1 MIEISL
7 LKIRQKPEIL
17 QHKPT
22 DSCKIIRLVSLCLYL
37 RLNLSTLKKFL
48 NLFLLVL
55 PFISPAQN
63 RYKVSG
69 HVIDAASQVPVPFS
83 SIRIQKSKTT
93 QVISGGITDE
103 KGLFSIETPVG
114 VYDLRVESIGFEIK
128 KIENISVEQATDLGN
143 IDVKPSSKTL
153 EEVTVKGQKASMELS
168 LDKRIFNVGTDIA
181 NKGATAAEI
190 LGNLPSIQVNG
201 EGGISLRGSD
211 NVRILVDGKPS
222 TLVGINGSSGLQSL
236 QGNLIDK
243 VEIITNP
250 SARYEAEGMA
260 GIINIVLKKN
270 QNQGFNGAI
279 ETTLGFP
286 ENFGGTAIINY
297 RKNKLNFFLNY
308 GLFYRRTPGR
318 GVLYQEV
325 NTGEQ
330 INYLEQTSK
339 NNVTGLVN
347 NIRGGADYFFNDKTI
362 LTGSYIFRSTK
373 VRRISDFTY
382 LDYQKNLRNLYSDTY
397 RQQDEKETEPNAE
410 YALTFKKSFARKGK
424 EFSADLRYLDYWE
437 RSDQIYTQTSKF
449 GDGTPFLANS
459 LVQKALNDEYERQW
473 ILQVD
478 YTNPLGKE
486 GKIETG
492 LRTSF
497 RDMINDFIVTEKQAD
512 GNFTVIP
519 GLRNLFAYQENIS
532 AAYLILGNK
541 MNKVSYQVGLRGE
554 LTDIQTELQQTQER
568 NPRNYANLFPSAH
581 FTYAMNPNSSMQLGY
596 SRRVRRPTYNELS
609 PFVTLSDNRNFFAGN
624 PNLDPEFTDSFD
636 LGHLKYFDAGSLSSS
651 LFYRYTTGKIEQI
664 RNVDAQ
670 GFARSFPQNLADQQT
685 MGVEVTSSFNVSKQY
700 KADLSFNGF
709 RAVIDASNI
718 NSAYFVDTYSWFVRH
733 TSRIKLGGGV
743 DGQVRANYE
752 AAQKTAQGRRGYIA
766 WMDLS
771 ATKDIMKG
779 KGTLSLNV
787 LDLFNSRIMRMETR
801 GETFY
806 TNREFQGRL
815 RQINITFNY
824 RLNTTK
830 QAAKQRRSMMD
841 EDN

>member
-1 MIEISL
+1 ML
-7 LKIRQKPEIL
+7 LKI
-17 QHKPT
+17 
-22 DSCKIIRLVSLCLYL
+22 LYL
-37 RLNLSTLKKFL
+37 F
-48 NLFLLVL
+48 LFLS
-55 PFISPAQN
+55 ISFVGLSQSQS
-63 RYKVSG
+63 KGKLSG
-69 HVIDAASQVPVPFS
+69 QIIEANSTIPVPFS
-83 SIRIQKSKTT
+83 SIRIQTANPVKL
-93 QVISGGITDE
+93 ISGAIANE
-103 KGLFSIETPVG
+103 KGEFSIEVTQG
-114 VYDLRVESIGFEIK
+114 IYDIIIESVGFELQTLKQVQI
-128 KIENISVEQATDLGN
+128 
-143 IDVKPSSKTL
+143 SKTKAL
-153 EEVTVKGQKASMELS
+153 GQIQVKASTQTLAEVTVKGQKSSMELA
-168 LDKRIFNVGTDIA
+168 LDKRVFNVGTDAA

-190 LGNLPSIQVNG
+190 LGNLPSVQVSG
-201 EGGISLRGSD
+201 EGGVSLRGSE
-211 NVRILVDGKPS
+211 NVRILIDGKPS

-279 ETTLGFP
+279 ETTLGYP

-318 GVLYQEV
+318 GNLYQEV
-325 NTGEQ
+325 YTGEQ
-330 INYLEQTSK
+330 TNYLQQTSQ

-362 LTGSYIFRSTK
+362 LTGSYIFRSTH
-373 VRRISDFTY
+373 VRRITDFYY
-382 LDYQKNLRNLYSDTY
+382 LDYRKSLNSLYSNTY

-410 YALTFKKSFARKGK
+410 YALTFKKSFAKKGK

-437 RSDQIYTQTSKF
+437 QSDQIYTQRSQF
-449 GDGTPFLANS
+449 GDGTPYPENS

-473 ILQVD
+473 ILQSD
-478 YTNPLGKE
+478 YTTPMGKD

-497 RDMINDFIVTEKQAD
+497 RDMTNDYTVTQLQND
-512 GNFTVIP
+512 GSFAVMP
-519 GLRNLFAYQENIS
+519 GLQNIFVYNENIS

-541 MNKVSYQVGLRGE
+541 KNKFSYQFGLRGE
-554 LTDIQTELQQTQER
+554 LTDIQTELKQTQEK

-581 FTYAMNPNSSMQLGY
+581 FTYAVNSNSSFQLGY

-609 PFVTLSDNRNFFAGN
+609 PFVTFSDNRNFFSGN
-624 PNLDPEFTDSFD
+624 PNLNPEFTNSFD

-651 LFYRYTTGKIEQI
+651 IYYRYTTGKIDQI
-664 RNVDAQ
+664 RTVDAQ
-670 GFARSFPQNLADQQT
+670 GFSKSLPQNFADQQS
-685 MGVEVTSSFNVSKQY
+685 MGIELTSSFNVSKNY

-718 NSAYFVDTYSWFVRH
+718 NAAYLVDMYSWFVRH
-733 TSRIKLGGGV
+733 TSRIKLGSGI
-743 DGQVRANYE
+743 DAQIRANYE
-752 AAQKTAQGRRGYIA
+752 APQKTAQGTRGNIT

-771 ATKDIMKG
+771 ATKDIMQG

-787 LDLFNSRIMRMETR
+787 LDVFNSRIMRMETN
-801 GETFY
+801 GGTFY
-806 TNREFQGRL
+806 TNREMQGRL

-824 RLNTTK
+824 RFNTTK

-841 EDN
+841 EEN

>member
-1 MIEISL
+1 M
-7 LKIRQKPEIL
+7 K
-17 QHKPT
+17 H
-22 DSCKIIRLVSLCLYL
+22 LYL
-37 RLNLSTLKKFL
+37 VFFL
-48 NLFLLVL
+48 GFTFL
-55 PFISPAQN
+55 
-63 RYKVSG
+63 
-69 HVIDAASQVPVPFS
+69 AASQNVPKGKLTGQLIEANTSNPIPFS
-83 SIRIQKSKTT
+83 SIRIQTADPVKLISGAIANEKGEFIIEVNQGVYDVIIESVGYEAQTLKQVQVSKTT
-93 QVISGGITDE
+93 ALGQIQ
-103 KGLFSIETPVG
+103 
-114 VYDLRVESIGFEIK
+114 IK
-128 KIENISVEQATDLGN
+128 VSTQ
-143 IDVKPSSKTL
+143 TL
-153 EEVTVKGQKASMELS
+153 DEVTVKGQKASMELA
-168 LDKRIFNVGTDIA
+168 LDKRIFNVGTDAA

-190 LGNLPSIQVNG
+190 LGNLPSVQVSG
-201 EGGISLRGSD
+201 EGGVSLRGSE
-211 NVRILVDGKPS
+211 NVRILIDGKPS

-279 ETTLGFP
+279 ESTLGYP

-308 GLFYRRTPGR
+308 GLFYRRTPGQ
-318 GVLYQEV
+318 GKLYQEV
-325 NTGEQ
+325 YVGDQT
-330 INYLEQTSK
+330 NYLQQTSQ

-362 LTGSYIFRSTK
+362 LTGSYIFRSTH
-373 VRRISDFTY
+373 VRRITDFNY
-382 LDYQKNLRNLYSDTY
+382 LDYLKTLSKVYSDTY

-410 YALTFKKSFARKGK
+410 YALTFKKSFVKKGK
-424 EFSADLRYLDYWE
+424 EFTADLRYLDYWE
-437 RSDQIYTQTSKF
+437 QSDQIYTQTSKF
-449 GDGTPFLANS
+449 GDGTPFTANS

-473 ILQVD
+473 ILQAD
-478 YTNPLGKE
+478 YVNPLGKD
-486 GKIETG
+486 GKLETG

-497 RDMINDFIVTEKQAD
+497 RDMINDYVVTQQQAN
-512 GNFTVIP
+512 GTFAVIP
-519 GLRNLFAYQENIS
+519 GLQNLFEYKENIS

-541 MNKVSYQVGLRGE
+541 KNKFSYQIGLRGE
-554 LTDIQTELQQTQER
+554 ITDIQTELKQTQEK

-581 FTYAMNPNSSMQLGY
+581 FTYTMNTNSSVQLGY

-609 PFVTLSDNRNFFAGN
+609 PFVTFSDNRNFFSGN
-624 PNLDPEFTDSFD
+624 PNLNPEFTNSFD

-651 LFYRYTTGKIEQI
+651 IYYRYTTGKIDQI
-664 RNVDAQ
+664 RTVDAQ
-670 GFARSFPQNLADQQT
+670 GFARSLPENFADQQS
-685 MGVEVTSSFNVSKQY
+685 MGVELTSSFNVSKNY

-709 RAVIDASNI
+709 RAKIDASNI
-718 NSAYFVDTYSWFVRH
+718 NSAYLVDTYSWFIRH

-743 DGQVRANYE
+743 DAQVRANYE
-752 AAQKTAQGRRGYIA
+752 APQETAQGTRGYIA

-771 ATKDIMKG
+771 ATKDIMQG
-779 KGTLSLNV
+779 KGTLSVNV
-787 LDLFNSRIMRMETR
+787 LDVFNSRIMRTETL

-806 TNREFQGRL
+806 TNRQMQGRL

>member
-1 MIEISL
+1 ML
-7 LKIRQKPEIL
+7 LKI
-17 QHKPT
+17 
-22 DSCKIIRLVSLCLYL
+22 LYL
-37 RLNLSTLKKFL
+37 F
-48 NLFLLVL
+48 LFLS
-55 PFISPAQN
+55 ISFVGLSQSQS
-63 RYKVSG
+63 KGKLSG
-69 HVIDAASQVPVPFS
+69 QIIEANSTIPVPFS
-83 SIRIQKSKTT
+83 SIRIQTANPVKL
-93 QVISGGITDE
+93 ISGAIANE
-103 KGLFSIETPVG
+103 KGEFSIEVTQG
-114 VYDLRVESIGFEIK
+114 IYDVIIESVGFEVQTLK
-128 KIENISVEQATDLGN
+128 QVQISKSTALGQ
-143 IDVKPSSKTL
+143 IQVKASTQTL
-153 EEVTVKGQKASMELS
+153 AEVTVKGQKSSMELA
-168 LDKRIFNVGTDIA
+168 LDKRVFNVGTDAA

-190 LGNLPSIQVNG
+190 LGNLPSVQVSG
-201 EGGISLRGSD
+201 EGGVSLRGSE
-211 NVRILVDGKPS
+211 NVRILIDGKPS

-279 ETTLGFP
+279 ETTLGYP

-318 GVLYQEV
+318 GNLYQEV
-325 NTGEQ
+325 YTGEQ
-330 INYLEQTSK
+330 TNYLQQTSQ

-362 LTGSYIFRSTK
+362 LTGSYIFRSTH
-373 VRRISDFTY
+373 VRRITDFYY
-382 LDYQKNLRNLYSDTY
+382 LDYRKSLNSLYSNTY

-410 YALTFKKSFARKGK
+410 YALTFKKSFAKKGK

-437 RSDQIYTQTSKF
+437 QSDQIYTQRSQF
-449 GDGTPFLANS
+449 GDGTPYPENS

-473 ILQVD
+473 ILQSD
-478 YTNPLGKE
+478 YTTPMGKD

-497 RDMINDFIVTEKQAD
+497 RDMTNDYTVTQLQND
-512 GNFTVIP
+512 GSFAVMP
-519 GLRNLFAYQENIS
+519 GLQNIFVYNENIS

-541 MNKVSYQVGLRGE
+541 KNKFSYQFGLRGE
-554 LTDIQTELQQTQER
+554 LTDIQTELKQTQEK

-581 FTYAMNPNSSMQLGY
+581 FTYAVNSNSSFQLGY

-609 PFVTLSDNRNFFAGN
+609 PFVTFSDNRNFFSGN
-624 PNLDPEFTDSFD
+624 PNLNPEFTNSFD

-651 LFYRYTTGKIEQI
+651 IYYRYTTGKIDQI
-664 RNVDAQ
+664 RTVDAQ
-670 GFARSFPQNLADQQT
+670 GFSKSLPQNFADQQS
-685 MGVEVTSSFNVSKQY
+685 MGIELTSSFNVSKNY

-718 NSAYFVDTYSWFVRH
+718 NAAYLVDMYSWFVRH
-733 TSRIKLGGGV
+733 TSRIKLGSGI
-743 DGQVRANYE
+743 DAQIRANYE
-752 AAQKTAQGRRGYIA
+752 APQKTAQGTRGNIT

-771 ATKDIMKG
+771 ATKDIMQG

-787 LDLFNSRIMRMETR
+787 LDVFNSRIMRMETN
-801 GETFY
+801 GGTFY
-806 TNREFQGRL
+806 TNREMQGRL

-824 RLNTTK
+824 RFNTTK

-841 EDN
+841 EEN